1 MNIFKKLFG
10 QKETSKEVKEVQK
23 SDYNPED
30 YKPID
35 LSQLRT
41 PEDDQNSAD
50 ELEKIFD
57 KMREMFYNSGFEDG
71 VKSCSNENV
80 GFETN
85 KTLRIYKNSNVTDF
99 EYESFLRYM
108 IVNNLELYY
117 SNARFILRKK

>member
-1 MNIFKKLFG
+1 
-10 QKETSKEVKEVQK
+10 
-23 SDYNPED
+23 
-30 YKPID
+30 
-35 LSQLRT
+35 
-41 PEDDQNSAD
+41 
-50 ELEKIFD
+50 
-57 KMREMFYNSGFEDG
+57 MREMFYNSGFEDG